1 MTELQH
7 LAKLNRAREYAEGF
21 SLGCEYA
28 DADRADYR
36 SFALGEYELRQ
47 EARQAR
53 EDDTSRSWIAFKLGI
68 VRGYRDSTRSLLAGR
83 WGT

>member
-1 MTELQH
+1 MLF
-7 LAKLNRAREYAEGF
+7 RSPMYAEGL
-21 SLGCEYA
+21 SLGCAYA
-28 DADRADYR
+28 DEDRHEWR

-53 EDDTSRSWIAFKLGI
+53 EDDTSRSWIAFKLGV